1 MPIYTKTGDDGTT
14 SLVNG
19 KRILKSDLIVEAYG
33 STDELSSL
41 VGLAITMVKDGDN
54 KLFLTNI
61 QKDLQAVTS
70 LLAGARGDYNKLETS
85 IKKIEQK
92 IDIINKGLPKHNRF
106 ILPQGSPLSCWFH
119 ILRTVC
125 RRCERAVVRS
135 FFNKGLK
142 IVRYFNRLS
151 DLFFVFARLYNR
163 EKEII
168 I

>member
-14 SLVNG
+14 SLANG
-19 KRILKSDLIVEAYG
+19 KRILKSDLFVEAYG
-33 STDELSSL
+33 STDELSSF
-41 VGLAITMVKDGDN
+41 VGLAITIVKDRDN

-61 QKDLQAVTS
+61 QKDLQTITT
-70 LLAGARGDYNKLETS
+70 LLSGTTGGYNKLKTS

-92 IDIINKGLPKHNRF
+92 IDIINKRLPKLNRF

-135 FFNKGLK
+135 SNNIA
-142 IVRYFNRLS
+142 IVKYFNRLS
-151 DLFFVFARLYNR
+151 DLFFILARLYNR
-163 EKEII
+163 EKEVII
-168 I
+168 